1 MRVNQSLRKLL
12 SSSFYNHLSNFS
24 STNVMI
30 YLFSYTQYMLYIFLI
45 IPAYFYLRV
54 SSIFTLWFVFLKYLN
69 TSSITGNP

>member
-1 MRVNQSLRKLL
+1 
-12 SSSFYNHLSNFS
+12 
-24 STNVMI
+24 MI

-45 IPAYFYLRV
+45 IHVYFYLRV

>member
-1 MRVNQSLRKLL
+1 
-12 SSSFYNHLSNFS
+12 
-24 STNVMI
+24 MI
-30 YLFSYTQYMLYIFLI
+30 YFFSCTQYMLYIFLI